1 MMIEGS
7 KPVRNRSLLL
17 SFIAVPCVTS
27 VNLASVG
34 KRDIAAGVAPLGA
47 VLSDIRRHSYLIAD
61 IECMAVPPSASQRVW
76 AHEFEI
82 PIRYGAVLILHI
94 NIETDVWIHPFE
106 LGDHA
111 FTVMTFF
118 FVVLGRKRM

>member
-17 SFIAVPCVTS
+17 SFLAVPCIAG

-47 VLSDIRRHSYLIAD
+47 VLSDIRRYSYFIAD
-61 IECMAVPPSASQRVW
+61 TECMAVPPSASQRIR
-76 AHEFEI
+76 AHEFKI
-82 PIRYGAVLILHI
+82 PIRHRAVLILHI
-94 NIETDVWIHPFE
+94 NVETDVWIHPFE
-106 LGDHA
+106 LGDH
-111 FTVMTFF
+111 TLYRDDFF
-118 FVVLGRKRM
+118 FVV